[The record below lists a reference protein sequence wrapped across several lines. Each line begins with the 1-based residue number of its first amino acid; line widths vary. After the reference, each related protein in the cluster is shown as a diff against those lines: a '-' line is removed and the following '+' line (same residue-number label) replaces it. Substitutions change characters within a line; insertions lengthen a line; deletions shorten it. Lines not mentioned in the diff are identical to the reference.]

1 MTVMKWL
8 NRRSTTIDFKDVTD
22 NLEIPALPTP
32 QKRALTK
39 EEENAL
45 KKVDFTLKQKT
56 FVNLLR
62 YTGIRRGEALGLM
75 QSDIDL
81 EEMKLS
87 VNRQVAFDKKGWPY
101 LTDPKWK
108 SFRTIDIPD
117 ILKSTLE
124 EYLKTLICTYSQNRT
139 GSCIQN
145 LHSEDFGTRLF
156 AELILQLVDMRDQEV
171 GKNL

>member
-1 MTVMKWL
+1 
-8 NRRSTTIDFKDVTD
+8 
-22 NLEIPALPTP
+22 
-32 QKRALTK
+32 
-39 EEENAL
+39 
-45 KKVDFTLKQKT
+45 
-56 FVNLLR
+56 
-62 YTGIRRGEALGLM
+62 M

-124 EYLKTLICTYSQNRT
+124 EYLKNIDMYLFTKQDGKLHTKSSFRGFWNSIVRRINIAAGGHAGSRSRKKLVVIHGLTPHIFRHNFATMLYYADVDILMARDILGHKDERTTLRTYTHLDKEKSDSITKLNKY
-139 GSCIQN
+139 
-145 LHSEDFGTRLF
+145 L
-156 AELILQLVDMRDQEV
+156 AELI
-171 GKNL
+171 